1 MLGSGSGPGVG
12 GRAVGVS
19 AIGCLLCGSEIG
31 VWTLLRIH
39 RGRWIA
45 AIESQKILP
54 RSAAWRWRNPG
65 SVTSSQYTYIYIHIY
80 MYIYI
85 CIYMCVCVSI
95 FFARRKLIVTGLV
108 EGKV

>member
-1 MLGSGSGPGVG
+1 MG

-65 SVTSSQYTYIYIHIY
+65 SVTSSQY

-85 CIYMCVCVSI
+85 YGDDEYQPCRFIKAKPYNKPMVYDQWYISTNGI
-95 FFARRKLIVTGLV
+95 KSWDGEIWT
-108 EGKV
+108 